1 MRPATCYVA
10 APSILVR
17 SPLLGI
23 AASLERAT
31 CNKRPHRPR
40 DVAVDSQR
48 IRSCERFQPIVM
60 RSAAIDL
67 QDSVRAETSSQP
79 PVHKNCGPSVCN
91 HVDSQPTN
99 GLHVHSR
106 DLLKD

>member
-1 MRPATCYVA
+1 
-10 APSILVR
+10 
-17 SPLLGI
+17 LLGI
-23 AASLERAT
+23 ATSLQKAPRNERT
-31 CNKRPHRPR
+31 HRPR
-40 DVAVDSQR
+40 DAAVDFLWS
-48 IRSCERFQPIVM
+48 RSGKRFRPIAV

-67 QDSVRAETSSQP
+67 QDGVRAETSSQQ

-91 HVDSQPTN
+91 HVDSRPTN